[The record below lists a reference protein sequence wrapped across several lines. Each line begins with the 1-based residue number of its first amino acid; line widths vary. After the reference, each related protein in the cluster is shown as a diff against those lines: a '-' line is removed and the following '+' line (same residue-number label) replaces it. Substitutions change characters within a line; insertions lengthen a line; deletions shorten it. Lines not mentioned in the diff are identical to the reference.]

1 MSHGLAHERV
11 DRVAGL
17 VTQLKDGNIH
27 AHRNAAWMLG
37 RTGPE
42 AREAIPV
49 LISAFQDPDQGM
61 RRSAIQALGTCV
73 LFPDPL
79 PLGQHG
85 GLWPPGAHTQ
95 RRRCVWYAIC
105 SITGERRRAPGW
117 EEHAVGATG
126 EV

>member
-1 MSHGLAHERV
+1 MSHVLAHERV

-49 LISAFQDPDQGM
+49 LISAFQDPDPGM
-61 RRSAIQALGTCV
+61 RRSAIQVLVHVQRTSLGMMREV
-73 LFPDPL
+73 FELPL
-79 PLGQHG
+79 PAGEG
-85 GLWPPGAHTQ
+85 GG
-95 RRRCVWYAIC
+95 
-105 SITGERRRAPGW
+105 
-117 EEHAVGATG
+117 
-126 EV
+126 